1 MAFELPDLPY
11 AHDALASKGMSQET
25 LEYHHD
31 IHHNTYVTTL
41 NKLIDGTEWADKSL
55 EEIVKGTYDS
65 GAVAHEK
72 DAKQGLLV
80 QQKPPARA
88 PKKSTQQDGFEC
100 SRIDGLARPLLVA
113 KGSKGYAA
121 CAYVDIAAADKF
133 GEACV
138 IFSGVATH
146 EAFLDA
152 PRSCNALPK

>member
-1 MAFELPDLPY
+1 MGAT
-11 AHDALASKGMSQET
+11 Q
-25 LEYHHD
+25 
-31 IHHNTYVTTL
+31 
-41 NKLIDGTEWADKSL
+41 
-55 EEIVKGTYDS
+55 S
-65 GAVAHEK
+65 GALE
-72 DAKQGLLV
+72 
-80 QQKPPARA
+80 
-88 PKKSTQQDGFEC
+88 GFEC

-152 PRSCNALPK
+152 PVAKASKAAKALGVKDGMPGRDALALIK

>member
-1 MAFELPDLPY
+1 VLRPST
-11 AHDALASKGMSQET
+11 ASKDREIAPNQALNNVLSLTAATANTATAGMGATQ
-25 LEYHHD
+25 
-31 IHHNTYVTTL
+31 
-41 NKLIDGTEWADKSL
+41 
-55 EEIVKGTYDS
+55 S
-65 GAVAHEK
+65 GALE
-72 DAKQGLLV
+72 
-80 QQKPPARA
+80 
-88 PKKSTQQDGFEC
+88 GFEC

-152 PRSCNALPK
+152 TVAKASKAAKALGVKDGMPGRDALALIK

>member
-1 MAFELPDLPY
+1 MTLLDHAR
-11 AHDALASKGMSQET
+11 AQER
-25 LEYHHD
+25 
-31 IHHNTYVTTL
+31 
-41 NKLIDGTEWADKSL
+41 
-55 EEIVKGTYDS
+55 DS
-65 GAVAHEK
+65 AAVAHEK

-88 PKKSTQQDGFEC
+88 APAQKKSGQLDGFEC

-121 CAYVDIAAADKF
+121 CAYITPDAADKF

-146 EAFLDA
+146 AAFLDA
-152 PRSCNALPK
+152 TVAKASKAARALGVTDGMPGRDALALIK

>member
-1 MAFELPDLPY
+1 MTLLDHSRA
-11 AHDALASKGMSQET
+11 QER
-25 LEYHHD
+25 
-31 IHHNTYVTTL
+31 
-41 NKLIDGTEWADKSL
+41 
-55 EEIVKGTYDS
+55 
-65 GAVAHEK
+65 GAAAEAHEK

-80 QQKPPARA
+80 QPKPPARA
-88 PKKSTQQDGFEC
+88 PKKSGQLDGFEC

-152 PRSCNALPK
+152 TVAKASKAAEALGVKDGMPGREAMELIR

>member
-1 MAFELPDLPY
+1 MTLLDHAR
-11 AHDALASKGMSQET
+11 AQER
-25 LEYHHD
+25 
-31 IHHNTYVTTL
+31 
-41 NKLIDGTEWADKSL
+41 
-55 EEIVKGTYDS
+55 DS
-65 GAVAHEK
+65 AAVAHEK

-80 QQKPPARA
+80 QQKPPAPA
-88 PKKSTQQDGFEC
+88 PKKSAQLKGFEC

-146 EAFLDA
+146 GAFLDA
-152 PRSCNALPK
+152 PVAKASKTAKALGVKDGMPGRDALALIR

>member
-1 MAFELPDLPY
+1 MTLLDHAR
-11 AHDALASKGMSQET
+11 AQER
-25 LEYHHD
+25 
-31 IHHNTYVTTL
+31 
-41 NKLIDGTEWADKSL
+41 
-55 EEIVKGTYDS
+55 DS
-65 GAVAHEK
+65 AAVAHEK

-88 PKKSTQQDGFEC
+88 PKKSGQLKGFEC

-152 PRSCNALPK
+152 TVAKASKAAKALGVKDGMPGRDALAIIK

>member
-1 MAFELPDLPY
+1 MTLLDHAR
-11 AHDALASKGMSQET
+11 AQER
-25 LEYHHD
+25 
-31 IHHNTYVTTL
+31 
-41 NKLIDGTEWADKSL
+41 
-55 EEIVKGTYDS
+55 DS
-65 GAVAHEK
+65 AAVAHEK

-88 PKKSTQQDGFEC
+88 PKKSAQLEGFEC

-152 PRSCNALPK
+152 TVAKASKAAKTLGVKDGMPGRDALELIK

>member
-1 MAFELPDLPY
+1 MTLL
-11 AHDALASKGMSQET
+11 DARAQER
-25 LEYHHD
+25 
-31 IHHNTYVTTL
+31 
-41 NKLIDGTEWADKSL
+41 
-55 EEIVKGTYDS
+55 DS
-65 GAVAHEK
+65 AAVAHEK

-80 QQKPPARA
+80 QQKPPA
-88 PKKSTQQDGFEC
+88 KSGRLEGFEC

-121 CAYVDIAAADKF
+121 CAYITTDAADKF

-152 PRSCNALPK
+152 PVAKASKAAKALGVKDGMPGRDALALIK

>member
-1 MAFELPDLPY
+1 MTLLDHAR
-11 AHDALASKGMSQET
+11 AQER
-25 LEYHHD
+25 
-31 IHHNTYVTTL
+31 
-41 NKLIDGTEWADKSL
+41 
-55 EEIVKGTYDS
+55 DS
-65 GAVAHEK
+65 AAVAHEK

-88 PKKSTQQDGFEC
+88 PKKSGLDGFEC

-121 CAYVDIAAADKF
+121 CAYITTDAADKF

-146 EAFLDA
+146 GAFLDA
-152 PRSCNALPK
+152 TVAKASKAAKALGVKDGMPGRDALALIK

>member
-1 MAFELPDLPY
+1 MTLLDHAR
-11 AHDALASKGMSQET
+11 AQER
-25 LEYHHD
+25 
-31 IHHNTYVTTL
+31 
-41 NKLIDGTEWADKSL
+41 
-55 EEIVKGTYDS
+55 DS
-65 GAVAHEK
+65 AAVAHGK

-88 PKKSTQQDGFEC
+88 KKSAPLDGFEC

-121 CAYVDIAAADKF
+121 CAYITTDAADKF

-152 PRSCNALPK
+152 PVAKASKAAKALGVKDGMPGRDALALIR